1 LTALR
6 WGIWVGCGPAGR
18 ARPPA
23 GGGGESLLDPSTAW
37 SPSRTRSLAGRAD
50 AAPAGV

>member
-23 GGGGESLLDPSTAW
+23 GGGGDSLLDRARPGHRRG
-37 SPSRTRSLAGRAD
+37 PRSLPGRAD